1 MEIKRDFIFLGNLD
15 RNDPLVRFN
24 FDTLSSQLR
33 AHEIKTSFTKPDQFL
48 LNELDQNRHTIIN
61 FFYKDQ
67 DAIKLIKQ
75 LVLSDRRKHL
85 HIVCFC
91 SDVEEYSSYYEAY
104 RLADIFICPSLMH
117 QHVLKYVYDIP
128 IHVLREAIDPALAGR
143 QKTKSISNPPN
154 VAWFGFAE
162 SYKRSMVILEGVI
175 MEAVK
180 KKWINSFTVISS
192 ESLRSALP
200 ADFLFVNYDTNKLS
214 NILSSYDYAIFSH
227 VPLDLHINS
236 YIKSPNKAISAI
248 FSGLI
253 PICSD
258 TPNYRAY
265 MSNAGLQEHIFSSP
279 GELLR
284 ILSSLSEEIESALFI
299 NRLNH
304 AYKYTVN
311 CYSAES
317 QCLEYLNIISNYR
330 DNKEY
335 FSNKR
340 QKINFY
346 VNPKTEI
353 KFRFYWRQQLSK
365 LRNYFFKK

>member
-24 FDTLSSQLR
+24 FDTLSSQLCV
-33 AHEIKTSFTKPDQFL
+33 HGIKTKFVKPDQFL
-48 LNELDQNRHTIIN
+48 LNELDKNRRTVIN

-67 DAIKLIKQ
+67 DAIKMIKQ
-75 LVLSDRRKHL
+75 LALSDRREYL
-85 HIVCFC
+85 CIACFC
-91 SDVEEYSSYYEAY
+91 SDIEEYSSYYEAY
-104 RLADIFICPSLMH
+104 KLADIFICPSLIH
-117 QHVLKYVYDIP
+117 QHVLRYVYDIP
-128 IHVLREAIDPALAGR
+128 IHVLREAIDPALAGL
-143 QKTKSISNPPN
+143 QKTKSISNPPS

-162 SYKRSMVILEGVI
+162 SYKRSMAILEGVI
-175 MEAVK
+175 MEAVE

-192 ESLRSALP
+192 ESLRNALP
-200 ADFLFVNYDTNKLS
+200 ADFLFVNYDTSKLS
-214 NILSSYDYAIFSH
+214 NILSSYDYVVLSH

-265 MSNAGLQEHIFSSP
+265 MSNAGLQEYIFSSP
-279 GELLR
+279 GKLHR
-284 ILSSLSEEIESALFI
+284 ILSNLSEEIESARFI
-299 NRLNH
+299 NRLNN
-304 AYKYTVN
+304 AFKYTVN
-311 CYSAES
+311 YYSAKS
-317 QCLEYLNIISNYR
+317 QCLEYLNIISNYY
-330 DNKEY
+330 DNKEP

-346 VNPKTEI
+346 VNSETEI
-353 KFRFYWRQQLSK
+353 KFRFYWRQQLAK
-365 LRNYFFKK
+365 LKNYFFKK